1 MKLKKV
7 RRLLCILFPV
17 LAIGAIFFYSI
28 KSEVYPFFAVTK
40 PVNGEVLV
48 VEGWIPDYALE
59 EAVAVFRQGKYTRLV
74 TTGLQSTDN
83 PAPAYASD
91 AQRAEKIFADL
102 GLEASRLIA
111 VPAARTTGSKTFS
124 CARALQE
131 WLSSTMPGIQSVDI
145 FTVGGHAR
153 KTHIMFKKAL
163 GENISVGIIAARPRI
178 YDPDCWWAS
187 KVGIKLMLRSVA
199 GYVYAVFFTVCL
211 A

>member
-1 MKLKKV
+1 MKLKKA
-7 RRLLCILFPV
+7 RRLLCILFAV
-17 LAIGAIFFYSI
+17 LIIGAIFFYRMR
-28 KSEVYPFFAVTK
+28 SEVYPFFAVTQ

-59 EAVAVFRQGKYTRLV
+59 EAAAVFRQGRYTALV
-74 TTGLQSTDN
+74 TTGLKSTDN
-83 PAPAYASD
+83 PLPAYSSE

-131 WLSSTMPGIQSVDI
+131 WLRSTRPGIQSVDV
-145 FTVGGHAR
+145 FTLGGHAR
-153 KTHIMFKKAL
+153 KTHLLFKKAL

-178 YDPDCWWAS
+178 YDPACWWAS
-187 KVGIKLMLRSVA
+187 KAGIALMARSLA
-199 GYVYAVFFTVCL
+199 GYVYAVIFSVCL
-211 A
+211 V